1 MKKLSEQPFFRRSGH
16 WLAVVLLS
24 AVRILSSARGQSL
37 TPGVDENTVAF
48 WPFDEPEYVNMTLTD
63 ASPNHYD
70 LRLRLGGRL
79 TPGKYGNALQIL
91 GQELPACM
99 YAEVGAQH
107 MVPDITTRAVDAPTS
122 ILQTLAGPDW
132 TWEFWLKLEQTPQS
146 EAALMHLAVPSDP
159 DDDHLN
165 RLYMAL
171 TPSAGAVVLRDW
183 GTSASGT
190 HLSLPISKSITGG
203 GWHHLAITK
212 SGQPTTYRLF
222 VDGIQQSQAQTIP
235 PGAPGLDQGNID
247 YSRGL
252 IRVNYDRVNFVEAQH
267 AFVDHF
273 FDFDYGTYRS
283 KAWSDRWRGSIKGPV
298 SGEVTFTIDA
308 WKDARLYVNDTLV
321 IDGWSPNTAR
331 TGSIAM
337 TEGELVPIVLEYGN
351 EDPLTSP
358 RLSLSWSWQGHAQER
373 VPTAYLC
380 YRPRDAQEVGAQV
393 NGDFSKCGWGR
404 QWAGR
409 SRCPGGWTNCDS
421 RGWPVI
427 RPTALR
433 RRVSLTATGPMP
445 RSQAVPMGHPCSLRP
460 I

>member
-1 MKKLSEQPFFRRSGH
+1 MKKLSEQPFFRPSGH
-16 WLAVVLLS
+16 WLAVVLFG
-24 AVRILSSARGQSL
+24 AVMILSSARGQSL

-146 EAALMHLAVPSDP
+146 EVALMHLAVPSDP

-171 TPSAGAVVLRDW
+171 APSASAVVLRDW

-190 HLSLPISKSITGG
+190 HLSLPMTKSITDG
-203 GWHHLAITK
+203 GWYHLAITK

-222 VDGIQQSQAQTIP
+222 VDGIQQSPAQTIP

-252 IRVNYDRVNFVEAQH
+252 IGINYDRANFVEAQH

-273 FDFDYGTYRS
+273 FNFDYGTSRD
-283 KAWSDRWRGSIKGPV
+283 KAWSERWRGSIKGPV
-298 SGEVTFTIDA
+298 SGCWSLGEETPRSRRP
-308 WKDARLYVNDTLV
+308 WKSGAMEPRSLFLTGGRPSLIRLS
-321 IDGWSPNTAR
+321 I
-331 TGSIAM
+331 GS
-337 TEGELVPIVLEYGN
+337 VPISKTDSKQERSRPSCPAGFLPSNPPESKSNTRGG
-351 EDPLTSP
+351 LL
-358 RLSLSWSWQGHAQER
+358 LSLMTSFLH
-373 VPTAYLC
+373 
-380 YRPRDAQEVGAQV
+380 
-393 NGDFSKCGWGR
+393 
-404 QWAGR
+404 
-409 SRCPGGWTNCDS
+409 
-421 RGWPVI
+421 
-427 RPTALR
+427 
-433 RRVSLTATGPMP
+433 
-445 RSQAVPMGHPCSLRP
+445 
-460 I
+460 